1 MPVVDCDENLNPLV
15 TRNQVRRCP
24 EYIFKDH
31 DQRVNVS
38 LPITMADQNNHTL
51 VQGFLTIDEIL
62 TISMIP
68 DLNFNQSLVDF
79 ANATW
84 TDIGNL
90 GAGPPTRWQR
100 PLNFKRERDIRD
112 YFLTVAG
119 GLLRR
124 PESLIPGSVVLGE
137 REVEGNNANVS
148 VDVTARM
155 PHQHYS
161 MTVEY
166 DLLEECPECNHTEID
181 TFFDRC
187 PAHGCVQH
195 KLSRAPFQ
203 IIDGQHRVLG
213 MKRLAGEEKVPVVFL
228 LFDKHEVRE
237 DVDGQSL
244 VMKPTIRGTEAPVQ
258 AEIFEKMNNE
268 GANLDS
274 LHSLWIKRMLD
285 PANMRLGEAD
295 AFDLLCNLGRNV
307 GAGSNKWRG
316 KVQFQPKPSSQPFI
330 NSKRGVE
337 MGANTG
343 AIRQILPNLSAFAAD
358 AAVGSP
364 THQQQLI
371 NFIRGAIDDVAAGP
385 IVASPKE
392 MFTGGGVRPF
402 AGGRLFEVIIR
413 NYDLIAQ
420 WAKRLDGA
428 LNHTAFVNAWNL
440 QSDSFD
446 VGNGPTW
453 SKYRSTGE
461 LPWQYFEMYWKLMW
475 DQPLI
480 ADPASACGFSLPKTA
495 PDWETDLGVA
505 TACTDWGEYA
515 GLAPDPITLLD
526 PGTMHVSG
534 GSTVSSKNPGG
545 PAMVT
550 TVLASFDMEW
560 NAPVNILN
568 SVKPLVQVRF
578 PEAGG
583 GWSSWDEIDSEAW
596 SGLGTINA
604 SLDLSDYVAQGQLA
618 VGDQFQIQIEYENLR
633 GSRVCQLQYELM

>member
-1 MPVVDCDENLNPLV
+1 
-15 TRNQVRRCP
+15 
-24 EYIFKDH
+24 
-31 DQRVNVS
+31 
-38 LPITMADQNNHTL
+38 
-51 VQGFLTIDEIL
+51 
-62 TISMIP
+62 
-68 DLNFNQSLVDF
+68 
-79 ANATW
+79 
-84 TDIGNL
+84 
-90 GAGPPTRWQR
+90 
-100 PLNFKRERDIRD
+100 
-112 YFLTVAG
+112 
-119 GLLRR
+119 
-124 PESLIPGSVVLGE
+124 
-137 REVEGNNANVS
+137 
-148 VDVTARM
+148 
-155 PHQHYS
+155 
-161 MTVEY
+161 
-166 DLLEECPECNHTEID
+166 
-181 TFFDRC
+181 
-187 PAHGCVQH
+187 
-195 KLSRAPFQ
+195 
-203 IIDGQHRVLG
+203 
-213 MKRLAGEEKVPVVFL
+213 
-228 LFDKHEVRE
+228 
-237 DVDGQSL
+237 
-244 VMKPTIRGTEAPVQ
+244 
-258 AEIFEKMNNE
+258 
-268 GANLDS
+268 
-274 LHSLWIKRMLD
+274 MLD
-285 PANMRLGEAD
+285 PANMRTGEAD

-505 TACTDWGEYA
+505 PACTDWGEYA
-515 GLAPDPITLLD
+515 GLAPDPITLLT

-534 GSTVSSKNPGG
+534 GSTVSSRNPGG
-545 PAMVT
+545 AARVT

-604 SLDLSDYVAQGQLA
+604 SVDLSDYVAQGQLA
-618 VGDQFQIQIEYENLR
+618 VGDPFQIQIEYENLR